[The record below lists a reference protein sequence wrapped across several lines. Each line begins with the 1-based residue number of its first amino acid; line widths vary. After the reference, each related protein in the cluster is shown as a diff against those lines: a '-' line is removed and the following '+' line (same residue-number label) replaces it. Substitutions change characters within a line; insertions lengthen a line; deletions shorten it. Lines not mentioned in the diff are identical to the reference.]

1 LLTKGTMGKNRF
13 KTGDL
18 VDMQH
23 YLKVFSKEEYA
34 GVFIV
39 VGFLADTHVKLM
51 MSHGRIMMS
60 HVDYVTLV
68 QSAGAVV

>member
-1 LLTKGTMGKNRF
+1 MGQNRF

-18 VDMQH
+18 VDMQL
-23 YLKVFSKEEYA
+23 YYVKVFSKEEYA
-34 GVFIV
+34 GVFVV
-39 VGFLADTHVKLM
+39 VGFLADSHVKLM